1 MQKLVATSALGV
13 VSLNKCFSRIQ
24 KMAAASTRVGVRS
37 SHSLNAS
44 ADGSGKII
52 FLQYL
57 IISCLP
63 AAVVA
68 VIGGGRG
75 AESGEIC
82 PGGRTCCRV
91 GGTAAARTRVNCCGE
106 MRPAISAIP
115 LAAFA

>member
-1 MQKLVATSALGV
+1 MQKLLATSALSA
-13 VSLNKCFSRIQ
+13 VSLNKCFSRVQ
-24 KMAAASTRVGVRS
+24 KMAVTSTWVGVHS
-37 SHSLNAS
+37 SHSLNTS

-68 VIGGGRG
+68 VFGGGG
-75 AESGEIC
+75 GVESGEIC
-82 PGGRTCCRV
+82 PGSRTSCKVGR
-91 GGTAAARTRVNCCGE
+91 TAAARMRVNCSGD

>member
-13 VSLNKCFSRIQ
+13 VSLNKCFSRVQ
-24 KMAAASTRVGVRS
+24 KIAAASTWVGVHS

-63 AAVVA
+63 AAVV
-68 VIGGGRG
+68 GGDRG

-82 PGGRTCCRV
+82 PGRRTSCRV
-91 GGTAAARTRVNCCGE
+91 GGTAAARTRVNCSGE
-106 MRPAISAIP
+106 LRPVISEIP

>member
-1 MQKLVATSALGV
+1 MQKLVATSALGI
-13 VSLNKCFSRIQ
+13 VSLNKCFSKVQ
-24 KMAAASTRVGVRS
+24 KMAAASTWVGVRS

-57 IISCLP
+57 IISCMP

-68 VIGGGRG
+68 VVGAGMG

-82 PGGRTCCRV
+82 PGGRTSCRV
-91 GGTAAARTRVNCCGE
+91 GSTAAARTRVNCSGE
-106 MRPAISAIP
+106 MRPAISVIP